1 MVHMQYFQ
9 LRETYLTKALAIDPR
24 DGVFTYSD
32 PLTGDILLETIE
44 QGTVDTLVK
53 QSYLV
58 KRKC

>member
-1 MVHMQYFQ
+1 MSLISTHFPITHLV
-9 LRETYLTKALAIDPR
+9 TDPR
-24 DGVFTYSD
+24 DGLFTYSD

-58 KRKC
+58 RRDLFYF